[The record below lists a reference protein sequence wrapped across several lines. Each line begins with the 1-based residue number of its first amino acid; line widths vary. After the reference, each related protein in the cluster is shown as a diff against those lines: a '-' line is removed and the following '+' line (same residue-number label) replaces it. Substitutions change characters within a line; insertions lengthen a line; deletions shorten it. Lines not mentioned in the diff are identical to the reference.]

1 MAQWVR
7 NLLAIQETA
16 EDSGWNP
23 GWGRSSGEINGN
35 PLQYSIWRIP
45 WTEEPDGPQSMGS
58 QESDMA
64 EATELSHT

>member
-23 GWGRSSGEINGN
+23 EWGRSSGEINGN

-45 WTEEPDGPQSMGS
+45 WTEEPDGLQSMGS